1 MNKKIDM
8 NELKEKNVAIGDRVF
23 SKDDDGITRDV
34 GTIVTLGLDNGN
46 GYNTDF
52 RTSDSDLVFS
62 PFSERV
68 AIIPPFS
75 EWPTAMLRV
84 IKPSSLLTV
93 VRDCGNAGVGERY
106 TIARTD
112 TLERLGYSVECNESG
127 SVNFEG
133 DRFYEGRPG
142 IESNSTL
149 YYVGDLEVEFP
160 DDIEVGKY
168 Q

>member
-1 MNKKIDM
+1 MNRKIDM
-8 NELKEKNVAIGDRVF
+8 NKLKEMNVAIGDRVF

-75 EWPTAMLRV
+75 EWPLDMAKIVSHHERLV
-84 IKPSSLLTV
+84 V
-93 VRDCGNAGVGERY
+93 VRDCGNAGVGERF

-112 TLERLGYSVECNESG
+112 TLERIHYNVQCEESG

-133 DRFYEGRPG
+133 NRFYEGKPG
-142 IESNSTL
+142 IESNSTM
-149 YYVGDLEVEFP
+149 YYVGDIEIEFDVEVN
-160 DDIEVGKY
+160 KY

>member
-1 MNKKIDM
+1 VNKKIDM

-23 SKDDDGITRDV
+23 SMDDDGITRDV

-75 EWPTAMLRV
+75 EWPVDMIIITEQDAR
-84 IKPSSLLTV
+84 LTV
-93 VRDCGNAGVGERY
+93 IRDCGNAGVGERF

-133 DRFYEGRPG
+133 NRFYEGRPG
-142 IESNSTL
+142 IESNSTI
-149 YYVGDLEVEFP
+149 YYVGDIEIEFDVEVN
-160 DDIEVGKY
+160 KY